1 MNLLQKFKI
10 GLTRTRAQT
19 ISRITE
25 IIRRNRFDEDAL
37 EEIEETLLEADVGVE
52 VVENLVGAL
61 SETVSDNSNRAADN
75 PLELIKSNLV
85 DLLSANNDRKVERFL
100 HKPWVILLV
109 GVNGSGKTTT
119 AGKLAYYFGLQD
131 KKTVIAAADT
141 FRAAAVEQVEEWAKR
156 GGARLVKQKTGAD
169 PAAVTFD
176 AYQSAKS
183 RGEDLL
189 IVDTAGRLQAKKNL
203 MDELG
208 KIARVLKKHDPDAPH
223 EILLVIDATTG
234 QNGLSQARGFTL
246 SAGGTGLIVTKLDG
260 TARGGVVFPIFKELG
275 IPVQFIGLGEG
286 LEDLQPFDS
295 RTFVEALLES

>member
-37 EEIEETLLEADVGVE
+37 EEIEETLLEADVGVD